1 MFIDTD
7 LLIVMLIR
15 IAFLFAGGGYLF
27 YKWAKA
33 PRRYFSDF
41 PFLMGIS
48 FSALGASKVFDIV
61 LYSMFLDVNYANLA
75 VWDERLVFGY
85 VRWLMMLVVSAPL
98 LYANL
103 KVWAADH
110 PRLRL
115 FLVGAHT
122 VGFAILILLSQSFAA
137 LNALTSWLILPL
149 ALITIL
155 TFLFIYKQKRLPNV
169 HGLLVGMGW
178 LGYVFSSYIRPTL
191 MRVGNP
197 PWGLVII
204 AELLDLVMWVII
216 FFGFV
221 LKPKFARQK
230 SMPVRVQGGEMEAPV
245 PSTSPQSN
253 F

>member
-15 IAFLFAGGGYLF
+15 IAFLFAGGVYLF
-27 YKWAKA
+27 YKWVKA

-48 FSALGASKVFDIV
+48 FTALGASKVFDIA

-115 FLVGAHT
+115 FLVGGHT
-122 VGFAILILLSQSFAA
+122 VGFAILILQAQSFAF

-169 HGLLVGMGW
+169 HGLLVGIGW
-178 LGYVFSSYIRPTL
+178 LGYVFSSYIRPIL

-204 AELLDLVMWVII
+204 AEILDLAMWVVI
-216 FFGFV
+216 FLGFV
-221 LKPKFARQK
+221 LKPKFSRPKEIPLPIQRDEV
-230 SMPVRVQGGEMEAPV
+230 SAP
-245 PSTSPQSN
+245 PLSIPQ
-253 F
+253 